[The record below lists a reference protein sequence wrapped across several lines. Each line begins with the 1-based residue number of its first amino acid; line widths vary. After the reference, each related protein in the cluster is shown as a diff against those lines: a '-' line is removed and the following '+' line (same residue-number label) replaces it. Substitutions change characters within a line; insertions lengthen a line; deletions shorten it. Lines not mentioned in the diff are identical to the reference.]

1 MRLIVPIIIIIGV
14 VIFQSVFIVQEI
26 SQAIVLQFGDP
37 KKIITKAG
45 LNFKLPFI
53 QNVVYLD
60 KRILNLDSA
69 PEEVI
74 AADQKRLIVDAIAR
88 FKIVDPLK
96 FYISVGNERVARSR
110 LSTIINSRIRGV
122 LGTQELATLLSTD
135 RAKQMAII
143 QNDVNTEAKTLG
155 IQIVVIGVFLFQS
168 IVIVQE
174 INQAIVL
181 QFGDPKKIISKAGLN
196 FKLPFIQ
203 NVVFLDKRILNLDN
217 APQEVI
223 AADQKRLIVDAI
235 ARFKIVDPLKFYISV
250 GNERVARSRLS
261 TIINSRIR
269 GVLGTQELAT
279 LLSTDRAKQ
288 MAINQNDVNTEAKT
302 LGIQIVDVRIKR
314 ADLPPANS
322 DAIYKRMQT
331 EREREAKEFRAQ
343 GAEIAQKIRSTAD
356 KYVTVLL
363 ANPNKKSEIM
373 KGEGDGQRNK
383 IFANA
388 FGQDPQFF
396 AFYRAMQAYETAL
409 IGGETSLVLSP
420 DSEFFKFFGKAMKPR

>member
-1 MRLIVPIIIIIGV
+1 MKGVKLIIPGIVLIAV
-14 VIFQSVFIVQEI
+14 VVFQSLFIVQEI

-37 KKIITKAG
+37 KKIVTKAG

-60 KRILNLDSA
+60 KRILNLDND

-74 AADQKRLIVDAIAR
+74 AADQKRLIVDAFAR

-135 RAKQMAII
+135 RARQMQII
-143 QNDVNTEAKTLG
+143 QSQVNEEAKNFG
-155 IQIVVIGVFLFQS
+155 I
-168 IVIVQE
+168 E
-174 INQAIVL
+174 
-181 QFGDPKKIISKAGLN
+181 
-196 FKLPFIQ
+196 
-203 NVVFLDKRILNLDN
+203 
-217 APQEVI
+217 
-223 AADQKRLIVDAI
+223 
-235 ARFKIVDPLKFYISV
+235 
-250 GNERVARSRLS
+250 
-261 TIINSRIR
+261 
-269 GVLGTQELAT
+269 
-279 LLSTDRAKQ
+279 
-288 MAINQNDVNTEAKT
+288 
-302 LGIQIVDVRIKR
+302 IVDVRIKR

-356 KYVTVLL
+356 KDVTVIL
-363 ANPNKKSEIM
+363 AEANKKSEIM
-373 KGEGDGQRNK
+373 KGEGDGERNK

-388 FGQDPQFF
+388 FGRDPQFF
-396 AFYRAMQAYETAL
+396 AFYRAMQAYEKAL

-420 DSEFFKFFGKAMKPR
+420 DSDFFKFFGKSIKPAVKR